1 MRKRTVRK
9 SSRDSGTDTLPKI
22 SSGLCWSGGDRLYA
36 DLEAESLQFLEVGL
50 LQALQVLFLKKV
62 GAEFVVLDIAPETLD
77 PSAQIVD
84 APGWRASGTNPV
96 GRGSGAER

>member
-1 MRKRTVRK
+1 
-9 SSRDSGTDTLPKI
+9 
-22 SSGLCWSGGDRLYA
+22 
-36 DLEAESLQFLEVGL
+36 
-50 LQALQVLFLKKV
+50 LFLKKV